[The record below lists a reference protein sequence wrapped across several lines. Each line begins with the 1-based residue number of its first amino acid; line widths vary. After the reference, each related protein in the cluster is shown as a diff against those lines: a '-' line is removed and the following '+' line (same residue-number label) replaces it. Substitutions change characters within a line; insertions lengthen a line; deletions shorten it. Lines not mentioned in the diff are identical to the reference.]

1 MEMNMKLA
9 HILASAALVATL
21 LAAPQAFAS
30 DSIDAALKDKVT
42 AEMTA
47 KGYDV
52 RKVQMEDGMIEVYA
66 VKDGKTY
73 ELYLDDKLQVVK
85 SNEGDAG

>member
-1 MEMNMKLA
+1 MKLS
-9 HILASAALVATL
+9 HFLASATLAATL
-21 LAAPQAFAS
+21 LAAPAAFAS
-30 DSIDAALKDKVT
+30 DAIDSALKNKVT
-42 AEMTA
+42 AEMAA

-85 SNEGDAG
+85 SNAGDAG

>member
-1 MEMNMKLA
+1 MKLS
-9 HILASAALVATL
+9 HILASAALAATL
-21 LAAPQAFAS
+21 LAAPQAYAS
-30 DSIDAALKDKVT
+30 DNIDAALKDKVT

>member
-1 MEMNMKLA
+1 MKLS
-9 HILASAALVATL
+9 HILASVALAATL

-30 DSIDAALKDKVT
+30 DKIDAALKDKVT
-42 AEMTA
+42 IEMKA

-73 ELYLDDKLQVVK
+73 ELYLDDNLQVVK
-85 SNEGDAG
+85 SNEGNAG